1 MVIKSWWIQKTKKVT
16 YWKLWLFLRK
26 FSVIVAHY
34 CNKVGITP
42 NQVVLWRVFLFWG
55 ASIYLFY
62 SDLYLYNIAGIW
74 TIFLCYFFDLV
85 DGDLARNYNMKSDL
99 WKFLDEEL
107 DSVVVTWLV
116 LTFACKFYFWW
127 YESIYVVWWI
137 LALFGIIW
145 STKMT
150 NMYQAR
156 FWINC
161 VSWHN
166 DIEEALKKED
176 RDTMSEFI
184 YQLITPKNFFL
195 SLFSNFR
202 YYLLFGVISGYI
214 HIAVLLFAIAI
225 TIRWITL
232 FITITQYYAFRDTK
246 KTHVALFKI
255 MNTLERNQ

>member
-1 MVIKSWWIQKTKKVT
+1 M
-16 YWKLWLFLRK
+16 
-26 FSVIVAHY
+26 
-34 CNKVGITP
+34 
-42 NQVVLWRVFLFWG
+42 
-55 ASIYLFY
+55 YLLY

-127 YESIYVVWWI
+127 YESIYVLWWI
-137 LALFGIIW
+137 VALFGIVL

-150 NMYQAR
+150 NMYQSR

-161 VSWHN
+161 VWWHN
-166 DIEEALKKED
+166 DIEEALKKDD

-184 YQLITPKNFFL
+184 YQLVTPKNFFL
-195 SLFSNFR
+195 SLLSNFR
-202 YYLLFGVISGYI
+202 YYLLFWILSWYI
-214 HIAVLLFAIAI
+214 HIAVLIFSFAITVRSI
-225 TIRWITL
+225 IL
-232 FITITQYYAFRDTK
+232 FIAITQYYWFRDSNHTTVSLYK
-246 KTHVALFKI
+246 VMK
-255 MNTLERNQ
+255 TLERIE